1 MADDS
6 NSHPDLRARIELLR
20 HQHQSLK
27 AQLIELRD
35 HPYLNAEE
43 QIEFRTLQK
52 MKLLKKDSLAMLL
65 ATNRGNA

>member
-6 NSHPDLRARIELLR
+6 DPHSDLRARIELLK
-20 HQHQSLK
+20 QEHQSLK

-35 HPYLNAEE
+35 HSYLNAEE

-65 ATNRGNA
+65 ATQGGNA